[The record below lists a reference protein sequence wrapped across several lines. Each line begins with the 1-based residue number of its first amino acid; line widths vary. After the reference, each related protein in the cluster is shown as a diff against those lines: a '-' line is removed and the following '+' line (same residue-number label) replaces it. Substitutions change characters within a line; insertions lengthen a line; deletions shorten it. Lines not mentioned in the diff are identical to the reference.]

1 MKTENTLSLIEA
13 VKNFKAAEAEYDEYI
28 RNAEYDNPDREEMI
42 TQLMGQ
48 IISCGED
55 LASIVETVIAEE
67 A

>member
-28 RNAEYDNPDREEMI
+28 RNAEYDNPDRDEMI
-42 TQLMGQ
+42 TQLMGH